1 MSIYLVKMEHPDG
14 PEWAEHVVEHVEYLQ
29 TLIASGPL
37 TTGSLRAG
45 FLIFHAQNEQDV
57 RQLVDNDPFAREGLI
72 ATLWIE
78 QWDPL
83 FGKLSEL
90 SSQKIPEILTQ
101 SSH

>member
-29 TLIASGPL
+29 TLIAQKTLIASGPL

-45 FLIFHAQNEQDV
+45 FLIFHAQSEQDV

-72 ATLWIE
+72 ATL
-78 QWDPL
+78 
-83 FGKLSEL
+83 
-90 SSQKIPEILTQ
+90 
-101 SSH
+101 